1 MAASFCWLNWPLH
14 GPAYKTVSENFQ
26 YVGFSIIWFDNTM
39 LFAIT
44 IIMGVLIIALMVGV
58 TICTLLNK
66 RVLSAPPIFS
76 KIVNIG
82 VVLMSGIFYIPC
94 VNVFIGSLMC
104 YTVAKDPLSAA
115 TITCGNVMRHLI
127 LRVGLFFLVVA
138 ISFTI
143 IIRLFIFSHDH
154 KKGGIF
160 TLQTGLFF
168 TILQIGS
175 TVVQIIGLDLRIQ
188 KMIIALVGT
197 IIYAAIVLYPLILQ
211 LYFNPQGNTIWS
223 LVMTTTFVFYFIGII
238 CTILD
243 TDKVWVLATVWILF
257 IILFILLPILVGYL
271 TYKRGISL
279 WAMREDQEVP
289 QTSDKFDALLLQQD
303 ILMDF
308 ALVNQQLQQN
318 KKQNQNLQ
326 IFFPEQKFLRSTAIF
341 RTPSTSTKHNTDQE
355 QNEQHLQNNDTDRV
369 RSLSPEREVI
379 PLQSEQQQLP
389 AILPKVIVKLEC
401 TTGEYGE
408 TIIKNPDGYNKT
420 NESTNLNQ
428 QQKQQYAKRLKSA
441 SKPKKNKSI
450 FAIENSIKFLCI
462 KLLRKNPQALLLAEN
477 LVAQGQKRFPSES
490 HMWMIIALYR

>member
-1 MAASFCWLNWPLH
+1 MLYTFHKESRLGQLFYIFESCIISFQSMAASFCWLNWPLH
-14 GPAYKTVSENFQ
+14 GPVYKTVSENIQ
-26 YVGFSIIWFDNTM
+26 YVGFLIIWLDNTM
-39 LFAIT
+39 LFA
-44 IIMGVLIIALMVGV
+44 L
-58 TICTLLNK
+58 
-66 RVLSAPPIFS
+66 
-76 KIVNIG
+76 
-82 VVLMSGIFYIPC
+82 
-94 VNVFIGSLMC
+94 
-104 YTVAKDPLSAA
+104 
-115 TITCGNVMRHLI
+115 
-127 LRVGLFFLVVA
+127 
-138 ISFTI
+138 TI

-279 WAMREDQEVP
+279 WAMREDEEVL
-289 QTSDKFDALLLQQD
+289 QTSDEFDALLLQQD

-308 ALVNQQLQQN
+308 DLVNQQMQQN

-326 IFFPEQKFLRSTAIF
+326 IFYPEQKFLRSTAIF

-355 QNEQHLQNNDTDRV
+355 QNEQQLQNNYTDRV

-389 AILPKVIVKLEC
+389 TILPKVFVKLEC
-401 TTGEYGE
+401 TTGEDGE
-408 TIIKNPDGYNKT
+408 NPDGYNKT

-428 QQKQQYAKRLKSA
+428 QQKQQYAKRLKPA
-441 SKPKKNKSI
+441 SKPKKNKSV

-462 KLLRKNPQALLLAEN
+462 KLLRKNLQALLLAEY
-477 LVAQGQKRFPSES
+477 LVAQGQKRYPSEY
-490 HMWMIIALYR
+490 HMWMIIALYHRSFTKNNMNMEEALRTVKQNIPNFIERWLVYALTHDLERQSQR